1 MFLAK
6 VVGNVV
12 SSVKNPSLEG
22 RKMMLVKQT
31 DLDGNAKGE
40 ELMAIDTVCSGIG
53 DTVIVVKEGS
63 TAQMLLEDKKV
74 PVHTVIVGVVDK
86 ITLDNRK

>member
-22 RKMMLVKQT
+22 RKMMLVRQT
-31 DLDGNAKGE
+31 DLDGRAKGD

-53 DTVIVVKEGS
+53 DTVIVVKEGGS
-63 TAQMLLEDKKV
+63 ARMLLEDGKI
-74 PVHTVIVGVVDK
+74 PVHTVIVGVVDTIEYK
-86 ITLDNRK
+86 KG